1 MPKEGP
7 RSLLIT
13 GAVGVGKT
21 TTMEAAAAL
30 LAERG
35 LPGAMVDIDAIRRA
49 WPAPATD
56 RFHEGLQLAN
66 LQAMCR
72 NFRAAGAEVG
82 LAAGTIEDRAARAR
96 FEEAMGVPLRV
107 VRLAAPDDVVRER
120 IRRRHADDP
129 GGRDWHLA
137 RYDEL
142 TAILDAAQV
151 EDVQVTVQGAPRDTA
166 REVLSAAGL

>member
-1 MPKEGP
+1 MPGEGP

-49 WPAPATD
+49 WPAPEAD

-72 NFRAAGAEVG
+72 NFRAVGAGVG
-82 LAAGTIEDRAARAR
+82 GAAAGGAPGRPERRGARA
-96 FEEAMGVPLRV
+96 
-107 VRLAAPDDVVRER
+107 
-120 IRRRHADDP
+120 DP
-129 GGRDWHLA
+129 P
-137 RYDEL
+137 
-142 TAILDAAQV
+142 
-151 EDVQVTVQGAPRDTA
+151 APR
-166 REVLSAAGL
+166 G